1 MITKRATQT
10 KDGRRHYS
18 STAGFTLTELMVVI
32 AIIATLATIV
42 GVTIFQHLA
51 DAEVTTAKAQIQNLK
66 TALTSYR
73 ITFKKLPT
81 EQEGGLQALIDN
93 PKGRNFLDSTQVP
106 LDPWGNDYIYTYIRG
121 DEYTIVSYGADGMVG
136 GIDHDADISS
146 DNLAGEE

>member
-1 MITKRATQT
+1 MVTNSATQRRN
-10 KDGRRHYS
+10 GRRPCS

-73 ITFKKLPT
+73 IVFKKLPS

-93 PKGRNFLDSTQVP
+93 PKRNFLDSIRVP
-106 LDPWGNDYIYTYIRG
+106 KDPWGNEYMYTLINSS
-121 DEYTIVSYGADGMVG
+121 EFLIVTYGADGVSG

-146 DNLAGEE
+146 DNLAGTE